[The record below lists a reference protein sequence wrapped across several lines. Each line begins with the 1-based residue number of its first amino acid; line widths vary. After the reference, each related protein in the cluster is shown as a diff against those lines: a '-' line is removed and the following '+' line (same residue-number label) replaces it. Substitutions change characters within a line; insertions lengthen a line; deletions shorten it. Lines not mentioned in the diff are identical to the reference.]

1 MKIRY
6 CIVATGIGLA
16 CTEEEP
22 SSSFPDIIEPIEEL
36 RIDAPAGTDS
46 DPYPEDFVMLSS
58 DEGEYAWVHL
68 RGYIKTDMAQ
78 AWSAIRSDLVYIN
91 HRSVT
96 EYSVEELE
104 LPEYD
109 YAYLVHNFSENI
121 VDVEFDNEW
130 RHAAVEGTVDSPER
144 VAIRWQ
150 KIAGTEFIQ
159 MMEGSIQ
166 IVAVPDGRKDVVE
179 VQVIEH
185 LTATLDQEG
194 KIIEFVSDLYERWR
208 LYVHGE
214 DLPDYTQ

>member
-1 MKIRY
+1 MKFRHCVFAISFG
-6 CIVATGIGLA
+6 VA
-16 CTEEEP
+16 CTEEES
-22 SSSFPDIIEPIEEL
+22 SSSFPDIIEPLEEL
-36 RIDAPAGTDS
+36 RIEAPEGTAA
-46 DPYPEDFVMLSS
+46 DPYPEEFVLLSA

-78 AWSAIRSDLVYIN
+78 AWSAIRSDQVYIN

-96 EYSVEELE
+96 EYSVEELD

-166 IVAVPDGRKDVVE
+166 IVATAKKDVVE